1 MTDDTYD
8 YDWSEE
14 RRWMI
19 EAHLKKRGIDDPR
32 LLLAFDTVPR
42 HRFLRRGDIEQS
54 YEDHA
59 VSIGLGQ
66 TISQPY
72 IVALMTQ
79 ALRLTGSERVLE
91 VGTGSGYQ
99 TAILA
104 ELSAEVHTIERIHR
118 LSEQARALLDELGV
132 TNVRYHVGD
141 GTLGVP
147 EEAPFDC
154 IIVTASAPS
163 IPRSLTSQLSDTG
176 RLVMPVGGR
185 GGQDLVLLEREGD
198 GLKET
203 DLTGCMFVRL
213 IGAEGWPAE

>member
-1 MTDDTYD
+1 LTDGTND
-8 YDWSEE
+8 YDWSDE
-14 RRWMI
+14 RHWMV

-32 LLLAFDTVPR
+32 LLAAFDAVPR
-42 HRFLRRGDIEQS
+42 HRFLRPADIEQS

-79 ALRLTGSERVLE
+79 ALRLIGPERVLE

-104 ELSAEVHTIERIHR
+104 ELSAEVHTIERIPR
-118 LSEQARALLDELGV
+118 LSEQARARLDQLGV
-132 TNVRYHVGD
+132 TNVHYHVGD

-147 EEAPFDC
+147 EEAPFDG
-154 IIVTASAPS
+154 IIVTASAPA
-163 IPRSLTSQLSDTG
+163 IPPSLKSQLGDRG

-185 GGQDLVLLEREGD
+185 GGQSLILLERKGD
-198 GLKET
+198 GFKRT
-203 DLTGCMFVRL
+203 DLTGCVFVRL
-213 IGAEGWPAE
+213 IGAEGWPPE

>member
-1 MTDDTYD
+1 MDR
-8 YDWSEE
+8 DWSEE
-14 RRWMI
+14 RAWMI
-19 EAHLKKRGIDDPR
+19 ESHLKNRDIHAPR
-32 LLLAFDTVPR
+32 VLAAFDAVPR
-42 HRFLRRGDIEQS
+42 HRFLPESVIEQA

-79 ALRLTGSERVLE
+79 ALALEGAERVLE

-104 ELSAEVHTIERIHR
+104 ELSVQVHTIERIADLTER
-118 LSEQARALLDELGV
+118 SRALLDGLGCS
-132 TNVRYHVGD
+132 NVHYHVGD

-154 IIVTASAPS
+154 IIVTASAPAL
-163 IPRSLTSQLSDTG
+163 PPSLQGQLADGG
-176 RLVMPVGGR
+176 RL
-185 GGQDLVLLEREGD
+185 
-198 GLKET
+198 
-203 DLTGCMFVRL
+203 
-213 IGAEGWPAE
+213 

>member
-1 MTDDTYD
+1 MPDDTTD
-8 YDWSEE
+8 YDWRAE
-14 RRWMI
+14 RHWMI

-32 LLLAFDTVPR
+32 VLQAFDTVPR
-42 HRFLRRGDIEQS
+42 HRFLRPTDIEQS

-72 IVALMTQ
+72 IVALMTH
-79 ALRLTGSERVLE
+79 ALRLTGPERVLE

-104 ELSAEVHTIERIHR
+104 ELSAEVHTMERIPR
-118 LSEQARALLDELGV
+118 LSEQARVLLGELGV
-132 TNVRYHVGD
+132 TNVHYHVGD

-154 IIVTASAPS
+154 IIVTASAPAV
-163 IPRSLTSQLSDTG
+163 PESLKGQLADGG

-185 GGQDLVLLEREGD
+185 SGQDLILLERLGSR
-198 GLKET
+198 LKET
-203 DLTGCMFVRL
+203 ELTGCVFVRL